1 MVFRYLMI
9 LELSITLPS
18 DHNNSGA
25 VLSWEQTQLTQTSS
39 QSAVAGFPPQ
49 SWSIMLYFIW
59 NFNNILKSLELL
71 NAKHRI
77 KFYLLCEVK
86 NGSFEASNCSEFS
99 WRHILLT
106 RRSLTNSWPHGL
118 GGNRF
123 LPTWSWPRMV
133 TVANGSDR
141 LIAASDWFPTNR
153 RSLGESP
160 RLSLLTL
167 LAIGARAALPLREHE
182 PWANH

>member
-1 MVFRYLMI
+1 MHISLQF
-9 LELSITLPS
+9 
-18 DHNNSGA
+18 DD
-25 VLSWEQTQLTQTSS
+25 
-39 QSAVAGFPPQ
+39 F
-49 SWSIMLYFIW
+49 FW
-59 NFNNILKSLELL
+59 NFSKCHERRKKSRKYVDILAKQCRSQFNLINFLTFQIL

-141 LIAASDWFPTNR
+141 LIAASDWFPANR